1 VNDGRSIVIHE
12 VKGWR
17 VGEKEKQVHPSGE
30 QAYTNL
36 WKRIGMSVVPAER
49 KTGHGTGCVGARCGV
64 APVEKNRAATDGP
77 RL

>member
-1 VNDGRSIVIHE
+1 MIHE

-49 KTGHGTGCVGARCGV
+49 KTGHGTGCVGGAELHLWKRIGLQLMGHDC
-64 APVEKNRAATDGP
+64 E
-77 RL
+77 L